1 MSSDEFLQS
10 PLQLLKGVGP
20 RRASDLATAGLK
32 TVEHLLLRLPRC
44 YEDRSRTAPIAN
56 LQAGEEVTIEGEVL
70 SCGVRRTRRRGF
82 SIFEILVGD
91 DSGSVRIVFL
101 NQPFLK
107 DVLSVHQK
115 VAVYGKLERRTTGS
129 FQFTNPHY
137 EVVDEA
143 ARAEEYRIHT
153 GRIVP
158 VYERISSVSPRLFR
172 TLIFSALGRLTGE
185 ISDPLPEAT
194 RKDHGFRAR
203 RSSLVAAHFPPIK
216 TSISELNNFATKA
229 QQRLIFE
236 EFFFFQL
243 GLAFRRQSTAA
254 RQKDR
259 NIVVNDWIRK
269 SALSVL
275 PFRLTG
281 GQKQSLKDIVVDLQ
295 RSQPMNRLLQGDVG
309 SGKTIVAL
317 LAALVVM
324 ENGYQVAVMSPTE
337 ILTEQHYFNLSRLLK
352 TSRFRAVK
360 LTGAMTA
367 SQRNAVSESLAVGEA
382 DLVVGTHALVQEE
395 VKFKSLG
402 LVVIDEQHRFGVMQR
417 ATLGGK
423 GVDPDVLVMTATPI
437 PRTLALTSYGDLDV
451 SVIRELPPGRK
462 PVNTH
467 VRPASERK
475 SVYTLLDSEIENG
488 RQGYIVYPLIEKSEK
503 TDLSAAKE
511 MADRLRKEEFCHR
524 RVELLHGRMASS
536 LREVAM
542 KRFVEHQ
549 VDLLVTTTVIEV
561 GVDVSN
567 ASIMIV
573 ENAERFGLSQLHQLR
588 GRVGRGEHQS
598 YCVLLYQ
605 EPLSETAR
613 ARLEAMGNITDGFE
627 LSERDL
633 VLRGPGDFFG
643 TRQHGLPMLRVGDLL
658 RDHELMENAR
668 RAALKWIEQPANL
681 DTYTAGWK
689 KLWSERFQLIDVG

>member
-10 PLQLLKGVGP
+10 PLQFLKGVGP

-44 YEDRSRTAPIAN
+44 YEDRSRKQPIAN
-56 LQAGEEVTIEGEVL
+56 LQAGEGVTIEGEVL
-70 SCGVRRTRRRGF
+70 SCGVRRTRRKGF
-82 SIFEILVGD
+82 SIFEILLGD

-107 DVLSVHQK
+107 DVLSVHKK
-115 VAVYGKLERRTTGS
+115 VAVYGELERRTSGGL
-129 FQFTNPHY
+129 QFTNPHY

-143 ARAEEYRIHT
+143 TRVKECRIHT

-158 VYERISSVSPRLFR
+158 VYERIGSVSPRLFR
-172 TLIFSALGRLTGE
+172 TLIFSVVGRLTDE
-185 ISDPLPEAT
+185 ISDPLPELI
-194 RKDHGFRAR
+194 RKDRGFGAR
-203 RSSLVAAHFPPIK
+203 HSSLVGAHFPPIE
-216 TSISELNNFATKA
+216 TSIEKLNNFATKA

-243 GLAFRRQSTAA
+243 GLALRRQSTAA

-259 NIVVNDWIRK
+259 NVVVNDWIRK

-281 GQKQSLKDIVVDLQ
+281 GQKQSLKDIVGDLQ

-337 ILTEQHYFNLSRLLK
+337 ILTEQHYFNLSRLLEN
-352 TSRFRAVK
+352 SRFRAVK
-360 LTGAMTA
+360 LTGTMTA

-402 LVVIDEQHRFGVMQR
+402 LVVIDEQHRFGVIQR

-423 GVDPDVLVMTATPI
+423 GVNPDVLVMTATPI
-437 PRTLALTSYGDLDV
+437 PRTLALTTYGDLDV
-451 SVIRELPPGRK
+451 SVIRDLPPGRK

-467 VRPASERK
+467 VRAVSERK
-475 SVYTLLDSEIENG
+475 SVYTLLDSELESG
-488 RQGYIVYPLIEKSEK
+488 RQGYIVYPLVEESEKS
-503 TDLSAAKE
+503 DLSAAKE
-511 MADRLRKEEFCHR
+511 MADRLQKKEFRHR
-524 RVELLHGRMASS
+524 RVELLHGRMSPS
-536 LREVAM
+536 LREEAM
-542 KRFVEHQ
+542 KKFVDHQ

-588 GRVGRGEHQS
+588 GRVGRGGHQS

-605 EPLSETAR
+605 EPLSETAG

-643 TRQHGLPMLRVGDLL
+643 TRQHGLPVFRVGDLL
-658 RDHELMENAR
+658 RDHELMESAR
-668 RAALKWIEQPANL
+668 QSALKWVEQPGNRGI
-681 DTYTAGWK
+681 YTAGWH
-689 KLWSERFQLIDVG
+689 KLWAERFQLIDVG